1 MVAIEFGPIAREE
14 TGAFMRTQGLAFG
27 FVPNPE
33 DLAHWQAVL
42 DFERT
47 LVARDGTE
55 IVGTSAT
62 LPLPLTVPGGG
73 RLNAAAVTMVSVA
86 PSHRRR
92 GVLTSMMGQ
101 ILASA
106 HTRGEPIAALWAS
119 ESLIYGR
126 FGYGLATED
135 DAWEIER
142 AHARFATSPAF
153 GGTIRLVDHTYA
165 GSRFPEV
172 WERARGERPGMT
184 ARGDGLWQDRFRDP
198 PHARVGGTSFFF
210 AAYEE
215 NGRLD
220 GYALYRVAASW
231 PDGIPA
237 NEITVVEAVA
247 ATDAAHVALWRFLL
261 DIDLSKTVRAAHRPI
276 DDPLPHMLADYRRL
290 RRTRRDALWLR
301 VVDVAD
307 ALEARSYAATGSLV
321 LEMPDDLCPW
331 NPARFA
337 LEGRA
342 AGGRVAVSTA
352 APDLSLRPAD
362 LGAMY
367 LGGQRPSTLARAGR
381 IQEHREG
388 ALALADAMFA
398 TAQAPWCPQ
407 FF

>member
-1 MVAIEFGPIAREE
+1 MAVAFGPITRED

-33 DLAHWQAVL
+33 DLAHWQSVL

-47 LVARDGTE
+47 LVAREGSE

-62 LPLPLTVPGGG
+62 LPLRMTLPGGG
-73 RLNAAAVTMVSVA
+73 TLAASGVTMVSVS

-92 GVLTSMMGQ
+92 GVLTSMMGR

-106 HTRGEPIAALWAS
+106 HTRGEPLAALWAS
-119 ESLIYGR
+119 ESPIYGR

-135 DAWEIER
+135 EAWEIER
-142 AHARFATSPAF
+142 AHAAFAGSRASS
-153 GGTIRLVDHTYA
+153 GTIRLVDQAYA
-165 GSRFPEV
+165 ASRFPEV
-172 WERARGERPGMT
+172 WERARGQRPGMT
-184 ARGDGLWQDRFRDP
+184 SRGDALWQDRFRDP
-198 PHARVGGTSFFF
+198 THARGGGTPFFF

-220 GYALYRVAASW
+220 GYALYRVNASW

-247 ATDAAHVALWRFLL
+247 ASDAAHAALWRFLL
-261 DIDLSKTVRAAHRPI
+261 DIDLSKTVRAAHRPT

-301 VVDVAD
+301 LVDASQ
-307 ALEARSYAATGSLV
+307 ALESRAYRAPGALV
-321 LEMPDDLCPW
+321 LEVRDDLCPW

-337 LEGRA
+337 LEGGTD
-342 AGGRVAVSTA
+342 GGAVVVSTA
-352 APDLSLRPAD
+352 APHLSLRPAD
-362 LGAMY
+362 LGAIY

-381 IQEHREG
+381 VQEHRAG